1 MAASANAEAIQSEL
15 QKYLSEKD
23 INGIFVKMTEQLLME
38 KPVNPL
44 QFIVDYLAKEYPDK
58 VSVNAPAGAV
68 AAQSSI
74 ADDQADEDSDSDS
87 DSDEDEDEMGDMED
101 FTPPPPKP
109 RGRRQSVSAAATAD
123 NMAAMSKWEKKVH
136 PKSDEEKARIKGI
149 LSENFMFKNLDD
161 EQMATIVDAMAPV
174 EKSDGED
181 IIKQGDQGDNYYI
194 LDQGDA
200 DVYKNDK
207 KLVTFKASEG
217 SHGFG
222 ELAIM
227 YNAPRAATI
236 RAAGACKLWAVDQLT
251 FKKIVVDSTVAKR
264 NKYNELLAKVPILE
278 TLEEYERMTVADAL
292 KEEKFS
298 SGARILQQGDPGDS
312 FYIIK
317 TGSVSCMQG
326 EKEVLALSEGAYFG
340 EIALL
345 TSKPRQA
352 TVVAKEDCVCLSLD
366 RKTFKRVMGPLTTIL
381 QRNMDK
387 YNSVMADAI

>member
-326 EKEVLALSEGAYFG
+326 DKEVLALSEGAYFG

-352 TVVAKEDCVCLSLD
+352 TVVAKEDTVCLSLD